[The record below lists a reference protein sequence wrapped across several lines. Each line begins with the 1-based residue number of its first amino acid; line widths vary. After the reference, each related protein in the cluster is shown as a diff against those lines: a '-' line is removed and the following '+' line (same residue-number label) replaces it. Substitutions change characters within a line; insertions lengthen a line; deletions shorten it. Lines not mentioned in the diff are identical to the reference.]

1 MADLKHFLNNCSMA
15 TIYHNPRCSKS
26 RAALQR
32 LQQQGIEPKIIEY
45 LSCPYTEK
53 QLDDLIQRAGISVR
67 EMIRSKEALYA
78 ELGLN
83 SPDCSDQALIAAMA
97 AHPVLVNRP
106 IVVTEKGVRLCR
118 SLDTLEEI
126 L

>member
-1 MADLKHFLNNCSMA
+1 MA

-26 RAALQR
+26 RAALQH
-32 LQQQGIEPKIIEY
+32 LQQQGIEPTVIEY
-45 LSCPYTEK
+45 LNCPYTEE
-53 QLDDLIQRAGISVR
+53 QINDLIQRAGLSARDV
-67 EMIRSKEALYA
+67 IRSTEALYT

-83 SPDCSDQALIAAMA
+83 NRECSDQMLIAAMA
-97 AHPVLVNRP
+97 VHPILVNRP

-118 SLDTLEEI
+118 SLDVLEEI